1 MDCRINW
8 PWMTGATIRSMCLYH
23 QVSKVSRRF
32 LHQRASAV
40 NLPHFILW
48 QLKCATKVLS
58 LGGQTI
64 LINSCPRKFIF
75 TERNFRVSEPQS
87 EAHLLLSPI
96 LGYIWN
102 LLAVLTIC
110 HRGHSTLSLPSSKCH
125 SPSLRFMDPLN
136 ADPPQS
142 HGNHHAYFNN
152 YQPTLSKT
160 DTCCPTTEAS
170 HPRKHSSDRHYS
182 LPTP

>member
-1 MDCRINW
+1 VRPKSC
-8 PWMTGATIRSMCLYH
+8 H
-23 QVSKVSRRF
+23 
-32 LHQRASAV
+32 
-40 NLPHFILW
+40 
-48 QLKCATKVLS
+48 S

-110 HRGHSTLSLPSSKCH
+110 PRRHSTLSLPSSKCH
-125 SPSLRFMDPLN
+125 SPSLRFMHPLN
-136 ADPPQS
+136 ADPPWE
-142 HGNHHAYFNN
+142 
-152 YQPTLSKT
+152 LS
-160 DTCCPTTEAS
+160 
-170 HPRKHSSDRHYS
+170 RLLQQ
-182 LPTP
+182 LPTNTLKRTLAARQRRLPTRESILPTGTTLFLPLNEHAIRHHKRFHYLFNRQLSNKHTIKARNEIQAHNWALIPTSHVGAVI